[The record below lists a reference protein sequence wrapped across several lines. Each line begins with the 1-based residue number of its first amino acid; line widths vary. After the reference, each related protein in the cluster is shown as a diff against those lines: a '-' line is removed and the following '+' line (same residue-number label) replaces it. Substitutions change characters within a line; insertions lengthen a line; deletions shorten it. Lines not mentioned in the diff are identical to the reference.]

1 MENSE
6 KSLAKGQQ
14 SQLYCW
20 QQDGKFLFR
29 IRCSSPNLKIC
40 RLKGHRF
47 ETSRSQITEWMFENL
62 RHLKLDS
69 LECF

>member
-29 IRCSSPNLKIC
+29 IRC

>member
-29 IRCSSPNLKIC
+29 IRCSSLNLKISG
-40 RLKGHRF
+40 LKGHRF
-47 ETSRSQITEWMFENL
+47 GTSRSQITE
-62 RHLKLDS
+62 
-69 LECF
+69 